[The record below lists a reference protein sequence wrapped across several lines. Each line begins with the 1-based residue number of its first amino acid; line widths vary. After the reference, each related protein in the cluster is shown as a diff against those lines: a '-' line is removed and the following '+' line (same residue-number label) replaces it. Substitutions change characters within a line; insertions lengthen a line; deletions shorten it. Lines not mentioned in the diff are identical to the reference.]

1 MSESSSELVLPTM
14 RSEVETQLN
23 LIAKGQ
29 ADYLAVKNHALE
41 MFRLKFVYF
50 VKNIPLV
57 DTLFEGYL

>member
-1 MSESSSELVLPTM
+1 M
-14 RSEVETQLN
+14 RSEVETQLT

-57 DTLFEGYL
+57 DTLFEGYF